1 MHQSLRVLAIV
12 YAIYLFLALVIATP
26 ALNILPHNYV
36 RDTYGWTLDTGWV
49 LLNPFKLS
57 LDVSDAALRDTKDE
71 QVLAFS
77 EGSINLSLASLWHA
91 GWVMDRVYF
100 SNIQL
105 AVARISA
112 DKYNFSDLLPE
123 PTNHADPQEETVAIP
138 PITIHELDL
147 QSDIIVLSDKARDE
161 AYNSNWNGLHIRA
174 EDIST
179 VTTEGKPY
187 SIDLRGDGGGTLH
200 WEGKVSLATGN
211 SSGRLQ
217 IENLSL
223 RNLWRLGEPWLGFE
237 LADGRLALAGDYTLD
252 WADTFIYTIDNG
264 RVELSNIDILPK
276 TIEAL
281 PDTRLMLKALTIEDI
296 EVDSTMQKIT
306 IESLVADSL
315 APEGWMK
322 DSQISLIDMLA
333 PLSASNEQT
342 NSITARDDS
351 AQKPE
356 VAATQDAP
364 KTDMRQQVSDHSTAQ
379 ISGNTKAKTLQ
390 RSSTANAP
398 GLPAESSGQ
407 PPTEQS
413 DWRISLVKAA
423 LKQGSLRWRSS
434 FTAPELMVVTSAAA
448 TVNNIHWPPRGDTV
462 ASLQLL
468 VNSEA
473 TVNIEGALDLE
484 KGDGSFTYDFGKV
497 RLPWIDPSLP
507 PQFRATVARGELDV
521 KGSATLSGFAP
532 QSAELDGAIRGFGL
546 RMDDDG
552 GRIAGWDLLRITGLR
567 VDVEK
572 RHIVL
577 DKMDIDGNVGRT
589 HIKQDGTLNTSNIWK
604 DVDGE
609 PETISD
615 LPTNAQP
622 WTFSLPEITITDGE
636 IDFWDESLPIQ
647 FRTVIG
653 GIEGEVRNIDSQT
666 GESAAVDIKGTVD
679 GYAPVSLKGD
689 FSPFA
694 DALAIDLHLTFD
706 SVDMAALSPYTGTY
720 AGYAIDRGL
729 LDLDLQYR
737 MADNQLDGRNSIR
750 IDKLKLGDKVKSDK
764 AADLPLEMALAIM
777 TDSNGVIDMKIPV
790 SGDVASPNFEL
801 GGVISQAIFN
811 TIIKVVTSP
820 FTLLAEL
827 ADSEE
832 DLQRLGFTPGYAD
845 LSDQNTGKLDTL
857 GAALEQRPILSLVIN
872 GQINQSADTERL
884 QKNILKAQLVT
895 NGLPVEEVEQK
906 NARWE
911 AAIIKRYE
919 NMRGT
924 PRGKDTS
931 VREQYAAVYGAIPIT
946 DEQLL
951 ALAEERAMNVKAY
964 LLNTVGLAPDRAV
977 VGRPVL
983 DVGQNNFSGVELAVQ
998 N

>member
-1 MHQSLRVLAIV
+1 MHKTLRVLAIV
-12 YAIYLFLALVIATP
+12 YAIYLFFALVIATP
-26 ALNILPHNYV
+26 ALNILPHNYI

-49 LLNPFKLS
+49 VLNPFKLS
-57 LDVSDAALRDTKDE
+57 LDVSDAALRDTRDE
-71 QVLAFS
+71 QVLGFS
-77 EGSINLSLASLWHA
+77 EGSVNLSLASLWNA
-91 GWVMDRVYF
+91 GWVMDRVKF

-112 DKYNFSDLLPE
+112 DTYNFSDLLPE
-123 PTNHADPQEETVAIP
+123 PTNDAGLEEEPDAMP

-147 QSDIIVLSDKARDE
+147 QSDIIVLSDRARDE
-161 AYNSNWNGLHIRA
+161 AYDSNWDGLHIRA
-174 EDIST
+174 EDLST

-200 WEGKVSLATGN
+200 WQGKVSLATGN
-211 SSGRLQ
+211 SKGRLQ

-223 RNLWRLGEPWLGFE
+223 RKLWRLGEPWLDFE

-252 WADTFIYTIDNG
+252 WADTFIYKIDKG
-264 RVELSNIDILPK
+264 RVELSTIDILPK
-276 TIEAL
+276 AIEAL
-281 PDTRLMLKALTIEDI
+281 PDTRLVLKALTIEDI
-296 EVDSTMQKIT
+296 AVDSTTQTIT

-322 DSQISLIDMLA
+322 DAQISLVDMFA
-333 PLSASNEQT
+333 PLSASTEQT
-342 NSITARDDS
+342 NSNMTQDDS
-351 AQKPE
+351 AQKPD
-356 VAATQDAP
+356 VAATQDA
-364 KTDMRQQVSDHSTAQ
+364 TNTATRQVSDHSAKQ
-379 ISGNTKAKTLQ
+379 LSDNAKADTPQ
-390 RSSTANAP
+390 RSAAAIAP
-398 GLPAESSGQ
+398 DLPAEPSRQ
-407 PPTEQS
+407 PPDDEN
-413 DWRISLVKAA
+413 DWSVSLAKAT
-423 LKQGSLRWRSS
+423 LKQGGLRWRSP
-434 FTAPELMVVTSAAA
+434 FTAPELMVITSANA
-448 TVNNIHWPPRGDTV
+448 TVNNLHWPPQGDTGV
-462 ASLQLL
+462 SLQLL

-473 TVNIEGALDLE
+473 TLTVEGELDLE
-484 KGDGSFTYDFGKV
+484 EGNGSFTYDLEKV

-521 KGSATLSGFAP
+521 EGSATVSGFAP

-552 GRIAGWDLLRITGLR
+552 GRIAGWDLLRITGLH

-577 DKMDIDGNVGRT
+577 DKLDIDGNVGRT

-615 LPTNAQP
+615 LPKDAQP

-689 FSPFA
+689 LSPFA
-694 DALAIDLHLTFD
+694 DALEIDLHLTFD
-706 SVDMAALSPYTGTY
+706 SVDMAALSPYTVTY

-729 LDLDLQYR
+729 LDLDLQYK
-737 MADNQLDGRNSIR
+737 MVDNQLDGRNSIR

-777 TDSNGVIDMKIPV
+777 TDSDGVIDMKIPV

-919 NMRGT
+919 DMRGT

-964 LLNTVGLAPDRAV
+964 LLNTVGLAADRAV

-983 DVGQNNFSGVELAVQ
+983 DVGQNNFSGVALAVQ